1 MKSKMKILDVFNVG
15 LKLILKTI
23 EKKKKLRG
31 PQVII

>member
-23 EKKKKLRG
+23 EKKRNLGGHKS
-31 PQVII
+31 